1 MDTKAICAAV
11 IGARHLRNARN
22 GQDAAA
28 SWTGDCSTAAIVV
41 CDGCGSSPSS
51 EVGARLGA
59 KLWIG
64 ELGRALAAGGDPS
77 DLAMWT
83 AVRATAVAA
92 LGALADALG
101 GERERVVADFLLFT
115 VVAAAVHDG
124 RAGVWAIGDGVYA
137 LGGPVPGALRST
149 ESAILASPGGR
160 SIDRAQGQR
169 ALGPFADNEPPYVG
183 YELLGTRVEP
193 HFATHSAEAG
203 RAIVATDGAH
213 DSTLDDLVAEP
224 AFTHPD
230 ALRRRLVLLA
240 RGDERIRWDDR
251 RIVRTP
257 AVLQDDCAVAALR
270 WSAR

>member
-1 MDTKAICAAV
+1 MDTKSVSAAV
-11 IGARHLRNARN
+11 IGARHLRAARN

-28 SWTGDCSTAAIVV
+28 SWTGDGTAAIVV

-64 ELGRALAAGGDPS
+64 ELARELEAGGDPS

-83 AVRATAVAA
+83 RVRAAAIAA
-92 LGALADALG
+92 LGCLADTLAG
-101 GERERVVADFLLFT
+101 DRERVVADYLLFT
-115 VVAAAVHDG
+115 VVAAAVRRD

-137 LGGPVPGALRST
+137 LD
-149 ESAILASPGGR
+149 GR
-160 SIDRAQGQR
+160 QR
-169 ALGPFADNEPPYVG
+169 TLGPFADNEPPYVG
-183 YELLGTRVEP
+183 YELLGTRIEP
-193 HFATHSAEAG
+193 HFATHTADVG
-203 RAIVATDGAH
+203 RAIVATDGALEL
-213 DSTLDDLVAEP
+213 TLPLDDLVAEP

-230 ALRRRLVLLA
+230 ALRRRLALLA

-257 AVLQDDCAVAALR
+257 AALQDDCAVAALS